1 MDSILKG
8 QGPLEESLIIKG
20 QFKLDPGQVG
30 DAGFRVL
37 GNTRGISKTPIKLIK
52 DLLLL
57 IFKPHL
63 GPNVPTAFIPQVNH
77 ITMVETLSKEISSL
91 VIYTISSYFFFGL
104 DDFIEVSSN
113 ELVIKIGLGHTDKV
127 VHSCPIEVN
136 YLQLNVPMYKMSP

>member
-1 MDSILKG
+1 MKFQERDNEGRGGGGENTFDTILKEGWPHHMDSILKG

-63 GPNVPTAFIPQVNH
+63 GPNVPTAFIP
-77 ITMVETLSKEISSL
+77 
-91 VIYTISSYFFFGL
+91 
-104 DDFIEVSSN
+104 
-113 ELVIKIGLGHTDKV
+113 
-127 VHSCPIEVN
+127 
-136 YLQLNVPMYKMSP
+136 